1 MKFVSLTP
9 EEFENSHP
17 NIFLTIHNLEYTWII
32 EMR

>member
-17 NIFLTIHNLEYTWII
+17 NIFSLYTISNTLG
-32 EMR
+32 